1 MENENYQ
8 WVDES
13 IKSAR
18 TIAKKHKDGAHGFEN
33 DKDPFELFKTACN
46 DNDIL
51 SQIEWF
57 KTFNSEWFYDNKY
70 LSSYINNNEGNIKTW
85 DLFCISS
92 ECKNLD
98 DLSYDE
104 FCELFD
110 TVKKYTSQDNKIFG
124 IRRLTIYL
132 HHIRPDL
139 FIPVTDASGKNNR
152 TMLRDVCWD
161 DIIKH
166 LGLKGY
172 SDNITTKNYLEL
184 CKKIIN
190 HDSHSN
196 DIKPEYRIASFREH
210 KNSEDSADMNDK
222 GTSNM
227 LTDIKKL
234 LETHHNIVLHG
245 APGTGKTYLAK
256 TIAKLMNATED
267 EINKLSTGTIKEEDI
282 FSEIEKRFKQEGV
295 KDCYKLVQFHPSYDY
310 TDFVEGLRSYEK
322 GENIGFRREDGV
334 FKDFCKKAIKNAFQ
348 KNAVYELID
357 ISKDDN
363 KENRTYFSIE
373 ETKIL
378 ETIKSKNIKIDTER
392 ANKFVFI
399 IDEINRGNM
408 SKIFGELFFSIDPGY
423 RGIEGRVDTQY
434 QNLIKEDGDDVF
446 KDGFFVPENVYI
458 IGTMNDID
466 RSVESMDFAFR
477 RRFVFKE
484 IMAEDNADW
493 LTEGKHLGADRGQ
506 KAIDVMKVLNKA
518 IYSEGTTHEI
528 TGLNSGYHIGP
539 AYFAKLKEFDNDYDQ
554 LWTYCLEPLLREY
567 VRGNARP
574 EDDLKKLKK
583 AYKESVF

>member
-1 MENENYQ
+1 MEDEKYQ

-13 IKSAR
+13 IKSAQ
-18 TIAKKHKDGAHGFEN
+18 TIAKKHKDGAHGYEN

-70 LSSYINNNEGNIKTW
+70 LSSYINNNEGNIKIW
-85 DLFCISS
+85 ELFCISS

-110 TVKKYTSQDNKIFG
+110 AVKKYTSQDNKIFG

-152 TMLRDVCWD
+152 TMLKHVCWD

-196 DIKPEYRIASFREH
+196 DIKPEYRIASFREY

-227 LTDIKKL
+227 LTDIQTL

-256 TIAKLMNATED
+256 KIAKLMNATED

-322 GENIGFRREDGV
+322 GEDIGFRREDGV
-334 FKDFCKKAIKNAFQ
+334 FKTFCKKAIEQAANDS
-348 KNAVYELID
+348 AVEW
-357 ISKDDN
+357 DDN
-363 KENRTYFSIE
+363 R
-373 ETKIL
+373 KI
-378 ETIKSKNIKIDTER
+378 KKIDSDKTKR
-392 ANKFVFI
+392 FVFI

-434 QNLIKEDGDDVF
+434 QNLIKEDADDVF

-484 IMAEDNADW
+484 IKANEKTDW
-493 LTEGKHLGADRGQ
+493 LTNKLADDGQ
-506 KAIDVMKVLNKA
+506 AVKVMNALNDA
-518 IYSEGTTHEI
+518 IYCDDKMIIDDNNNKGKVNVVN
-528 TGLNSGYHIGP
+528 GLNSGYHVGP
-539 AYFAKLKEFDNDYDQ
+539 AYFAKLKNFNNDYEQ

-583 AYKESVF
+583 AYFDATNS